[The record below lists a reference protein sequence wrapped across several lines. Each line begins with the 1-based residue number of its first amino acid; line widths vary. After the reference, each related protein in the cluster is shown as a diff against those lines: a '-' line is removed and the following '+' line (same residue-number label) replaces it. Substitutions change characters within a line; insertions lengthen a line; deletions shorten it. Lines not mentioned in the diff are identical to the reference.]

1 MTVTDPTPPQPSR
14 DRLHWITTGLL
25 ALAFLSYVVHEH
37 PALRADRETAL
48 AMDAAEFVTTALTA
62 QITAFEQVVLACI
75 GTWPPCRPTNAPNSK
90 TPAPSCAEPEPER
103 PAPSCP

>member
-37 PALRADRETAL
+37 PALRETAAAVGGLGTLLL
-48 AMDAAEFVTTALTA
+48 AAA
-62 QITAFEQVVLACI
+62 LAV
-75 GTWPPCRPTNAPNSK
+75 GRS
-90 TPAPSCAEPEPER
+90 R
-103 PAPSCP
+103 